1 MYVTLD
7 VHTWLETRKQCGRVE
22 LTRIGN
28 YILASSGDR
37 RDFDQFRDSDFYK
50 ERPLLKTDLLIKFM
64 KKECGR
70 NEIKYCRKFGLDFVM
85 NFPSS
90 KFDDLC
96 NWAHDVLGVPK
107 IRIGQCKWSIS
118 KLNSVVPKTCIIHY
132 A

>member
-22 LTRIGN
+22 LTRIEN

-37 RDFDQFRDSDFYK
+37 RHFDQFRGSDFYK

-70 NEIKYCRKFGLDFVM
+70 MR
-85 NFPSS
+85 
-90 KFDDLC
+90 
-96 NWAHDVLGVPK
+96 
-107 IRIGQCKWSIS
+107 
-118 KLNSVVPKTCIIHY
+118 
-132 A
+132 